1 MREEAEA
8 GNAQKLG
15 ILSNP
20 DVLRGLAGAARLRRP
35 LEFEI
40 LIGVHSRSP
49 TRLTRP
55 LPGFNSK

>member
-8 GNAQKLG
+8 GNAQKLV

-20 DVLRGLAGAARLRRP
+20 DVLRRPPAVP